1 MDIIL
6 YPKLSTRSRRAFWR
20 TGSYRK
26 RPYGYNPRYDLIER
40 LSRETGQTREA
51 THEQLL
57 KERRYLLS
65 KFGVDTWEPF

>member
-20 TGSYRK
+20 AGSYQK
-26 RPYGYNPRYDLIER
+26 RPYGYNPRGDLIER
-40 LSRETGQTREA
+40 LSRETGQDFSTTR
-51 THEQLL
+51 EQLL
-57 KERRYLLS
+57 RERHYLLS